1 MRLPYASPEGHGA
14 RGDHSLGESSSPAE
28 ALDLHPAEQSQ
39 ARAEIR
45 LLQARLER
53 ASEHFQAFGD
63 IWNAYLARRPH
74 HVRLSDEPDGSIS
87 GRLQRDEDMP
97 VELSV
102 LLGEYL
108 YELRAALDNCLYAVA
123 VITSGQNPP
132 PNAERLEWPIR
143 ASRREWTN
151 QVGRYRALPDVV
163 VEALE
168 AIQPY
173 QAEFPTWNS
182 LALLHDLARF
192 DRHRTPKLLALYLVV
207 FRMKYGPDVVTVL
220 HTAEEGVIQP
230 GSALAT
236 VRLADGHSLM
246 PEVFDLDVEFD
257 VDVEDV
263 ATAYGPAGRH
273 GRPWGSLANRLR
285 ATHKAVV
292 EYCNGLLS
300 IATDY
305 AEHGSEV

>member
-108 YELRAALDNCLYAVA
+108 YELRAALDNCLYE
-123 VITSGQNPP
+123 IG
-132 PNAERLEWPIR
+132 R
-143 ASRREWTN
+143 AH
-151 QVGRYRALPDVV
+151 V
-163 VEALE
+163 
-168 AIQPY
+168 
-173 QAEFPTWNS
+173 
-182 LALLHDLARF
+182 
-192 DRHRTPKLLALYLVV
+192 
-207 FRMKYGPDVVTVL
+207 
-220 HTAEEGVIQP
+220 
-230 GSALAT
+230 
-236 VRLADGHSLM
+236 
-246 PEVFDLDVEFD
+246 
-257 VDVEDV
+257 
-263 ATAYGPAGRH
+263 
-273 GRPWGSLANRLR
+273 
-285 ATHKAVV
+285 
-292 EYCNGLLS
+292 
-300 IATDY
+300 
-305 AEHGSEV
+305 